1 VGKPRY
7 LQFDT
12 VDDRREIHQLL
23 RRLSPSRR
31 IAFLE
36 WCCEAATLP
45 NSTIHPKVS
54 RATRELAEAARWE
67 DGADSR
73 LSLAVYTDV
82 WMLAAQY
89 RFSID
94 DALRRLVEMVR
105 RKAS

>member
-12 VDDRREIHQLL
+12 LDDRKEIHQLL
-23 RRLSPSRR
+23 RRLPPARR
-31 IAFLE
+31 VKFLE
-36 WCCEAATLP
+36 WCCEKAILP

-54 RATRELAEAARWE
+54 AKTRSLAEAARWE

-94 DALRRLVEMVR
+94 DALKRLVEMVR
-105 RKAS
+105 SKT